1 MEIEETQYHSY
12 PVGELLLGLGFFI
25 ILTIELAIVSYQQK
39 VLINRDDGSTSFDE
53 LDSNASEPFGASYN
67 STINGNPMFD
77 SSFQHSIHSNQ
88 GKISTE
94 RQDKFCH

>member
-1 MEIEETQYHSY
+1 MELSTTEFHAY

-25 ILTIELAIVSYQQK
+25 ILTMELAIVSYQQK

-77 SSFQHSIHSNQ
+77 SSFQYSIHSNQ
-88 GKISTE
+88 GTICQFMK
-94 RQDKFCH
+94 